1 MLQAER
7 ALRHREPTQAIEHV
21 AESKKL
27 PDLWLVRLTRGI
39 AYQSAGHN
47 AEALQDFEV
56 CRRRIGETT
65 ALFLDDVPTFR
76 YTAVLNEW
84 LSRTTAALSGQ
95 RSGDGK

>member
-1 MLQAER
+1 
-7 ALRHREPTQAIEHV
+7 
-21 AESKKL
+21 
-27 PDLWLVRLTRGI
+27 
-39 AYQSAGHN
+39 
-47 AEALQDFEV
+47 V